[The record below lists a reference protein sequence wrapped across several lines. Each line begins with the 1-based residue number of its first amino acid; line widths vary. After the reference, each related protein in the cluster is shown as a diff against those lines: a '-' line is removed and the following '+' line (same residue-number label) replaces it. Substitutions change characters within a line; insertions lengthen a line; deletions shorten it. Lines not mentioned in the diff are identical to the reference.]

1 MTTVV
6 MSKVSLLMQFT
17 ITGKLWCNKLIHF
30 ASKNFGHISWVN
42 FLHNFI
48 TSFTN
53 LYTNIALRIDFGQ
66 VDKSFVQK
74 YLTHKDTENYDAKN
88 YDISKSTGHMT
99 KQTPWT
105 QPKVQFV
112 GSKLTTTKP
121 RELFLKE
128 EIIWNKPFSILIM
141 RTSILQILTSPWIAF
156 VNSWYSKSAQPIK
169 LILSGGKFWSS

>member
-1 MTTVV
+1 MTMVV

-17 ITGKLWCNKLIHF
+17 ISEKLWCNKLIHF

-42 FLHNFI
+42 FFHNFI

-53 LYTNIALRIDFGQ
+53 PHINIALGIDFGQ

-74 YLTHKDTENYDAKN
+74 YSTRNTENYDAKN
-88 YDISKSTGHMT
+88 YDISKSKVNMT

-112 GSKLTTTKP
+112 CSKLTTTKP
-121 RELFLKE
+121 RELFLERRNHLKQA
-128 EIIWNKPFSILIM
+128 IFNSNNKNRDSAH
-141 RTSILQILTSPWIAF
+141 SD
-156 VNSWYSKSAQPIK
+156 KSMNCVCE
-169 LILSGGKFWSS
+169 